1 MYLPAIELDAFDTL
15 TIPSRVIVLR
25 RILDALA
32 QTNIEWRLQNQDAP
46 FLYEWAP
53 KYKIKPRPYVP
64 GSDQADIWQDIPA
77 TRRRGDADCKD
88 LAAERVSELYLAGYT
103 VGFHIKVQQL
113 GDLIVYH
120 IQIEGFDKNGSFFRE
135 DPSKLCGMPTSV
147 TPQQLQAIITG

>member
-15 TIPSRVIVLR
+15 AIPGRVIVLR
-25 RILDALA
+25 RLLDALA
-32 QTNIEWRLQNQDAP
+32 QANIEWRKANPDEP

-53 KYKIKPRPYVP
+53 KYAIKPRPYVP

-103 VGFHIKVQQL
+103 VGFHIKVQQVA
-113 GDLIVYH
+113 DLIVYH
-120 IQIEGFDKNGSFFRE
+120 IQVEGFDQFGLFFRE
-135 DPSKLCGMPTSV
+135 DPSKLCGMPTIV
-147 TPQQLQAIITG
+147 TPQQLQAIMTG